1 MIIIIMNQLIDKFK
15 IKTNNNL
22 YNLNDIVT
30 NVIKSKNVPL
40 YINKIKN
47 KKKILSQFYVDENE
61 FISILNKGKSKSCK
75 EALNLFNNTK
85 DIPKNNLDL
94 QNNLLSFNGYKFLY
108 FSVNDDIW
116 FKGKDIA
123 TILEYEKTRNA
134 IDDHVLDE
142 DKISFD
148 GLKKRLSLSSNTKTL
163 PTKSIL
169 PLKVKGSSLHPHT
182 IFINESGLYSL
193 IMSSKMQKAK
203 EFKRWVTK
211 EVLPSIRKTGTYTFK
226 KDVKLLPD
234 LNQYDKKS
242 CFYLLNIRDNIYK
255 YGISRDI
262 LNRITTHK
270 RELNYEE
277 LLKIYTMIDD
287 NKSALLETKIK
298 RLAKQWNIACNYQN
312 KTECFQTNN
321 ICKINDIINKIED
334 YRDEIISQDTDD
346 VQLKIQRE
354 ITRQKEYSLKEKE
367 YSLKEKEYSLKEKE
381 LELLINLVNKY
392 DGKYLEELVKKY
404 INMSNH
410 IKEESSIIKDDDT
423 SSMTESKD
431 TNVDMMNVDYDINK
445 DDDTSSIT
453 ESKDTNVDMMNV
465 DNDINS
471 NDTSSMTESKDTNMD
486 MMNVDNDISHND
498 ISQPMDIDQEH
509 QLKSISETKSN
520 VYKKKKVKKT
530 KEKNVKK
537 CIDCNIDVFRKSLR
551 CLKCENKRRFEANMS
566 GRPSNEQIRNDLQTM
581 TFVAVGKKY
590 GVSDNCIRKWLS
602 KYERYNNLKS

>member
-1 MIIIIMNQLIDKFK
+1 MITIIMNQLIDKFK

-142 DKISFD
+142 DKISFEM
-148 GLKKRLSLSSNTKTL
+148 LK
-163 PTKSIL
+163 I
-169 PLKVKGSSLHPHT
+169 HPQT
-182 IFINESGLYSL
+182 IFINKKGLESLVIGSRKPKSINFAKFLN
-193 IMSSKMQKAK
+193 ININQKYPVK
-203 EFKRWVTK
+203 ECEILNYIIDFLNER
-211 EVLPSIRKTGTYTFK
+211 SIKYE
-226 KDVKLLPD
+226 L
-234 LNQYDKKS
+234 QKS
-242 CFYLLNIRDNIYK
+242 IGSYLLDMYLPEYNLNIEIDEYGHKDRCPEYEKNREDFIKLSLDCKILRFNPDDKNDNIFK
-255 YGISRDI
+255 FIGRLSKFDGI
-262 LNRITTHK
+262 
-270 RELNYEE
+270 YE
-277 LLKIYTMIDD
+277 
-287 NKSALLETKIK
+287 S
-298 RLAKQWNIACNYQN
+298 
-312 KTECFQTNN
+312 ECKEIQTNN

-367 YSLKEKEYSLKEKE
+367 

-410 IKEESSIIKDDDT
+410 TKEEFSIIKDDDT
-423 SSMTESKD
+423 SSM
-431 TNVDMMNVDYDINK
+431 
-445 DDDTSSIT
+445 T

-509 QLKSISETKSN
+509 QLKRISETKSN

-551 CLKCENKRRFEANMS
+551 CLKCENKRRFEANIS

-602 KYERYNNLKS
+602 KYERYNNLKSSSIALG

>member
-1 MIIIIMNQLIDKFK
+1 MITIIMNQLIDKFK

-134 IDDHVLDE
+134 IIDHVLDE
-142 DKISFD
+142 DKISFN
-148 GLKKRLSLSSNTKTL
+148 GLTKRLPLSSDTKT
-163 PTKSIL
+163 PKSIL
-169 PLKVKGSSLHPHT
+169 PLKVKGSSIQPHT

-367 YSLKEKEYSLKEKE
+367 

-410 IKEESSIIKDDDT
+410 TKEEFSIIKDDDT

-431 TNVDMMNVDYDINK
+431 TNVDMMNVDYDIN
-445 DDDTSSIT
+445 
-453 ESKDTNVDMMNV
+453 
-465 DNDINS
+465 S
-471 NDTSSMTESKDTNMD
+471 NDTSFMTESKDTNMD

-602 KYERYNNLKS
+602 KYERYNNLKSSSIALG

>member
-1 MIIIIMNQLIDKFK
+1 MIVIIMNQLIDKFK

-134 IDDHVLDE
+134 IIDHVLDE
-142 DKISFD
+142 DK
-148 GLKKRLSLSSNTKTL
+148 KKFEKLGINNINLCSYK
-163 PTKSIL
+163 I
-169 PLKVKGSSLHPHT
+169 HPNT
-182 IFINESGLYSL
+182 IFINKKGLESLVIGTRKPISIKFAKFLNINVNQKYPVKECEILNYIIDFLNERSIKYELQKSIGSYFLDMYLPEYNLNIEIDEYGHKDRCPEYEKNREDFIKLSLNCKILRFNPDDKNDNIFKFLGRLSKFDGLYES
-193 IMSSKMQKAK
+193 
-203 EFKRWVTK
+203 EFK
-211 EVLPSIRKTGTYTFK
+211 EINS
-226 KDVKLLPD
+226 
-234 LNQYDKKS
+234 
-242 CFYLLNIRDNIYK
+242 NINNYI
-255 YGISRDI
+255 
-262 LNRITTHK
+262 
-270 RELNYEE
+270 NYE
-277 LLKIYTMIDD
+277 
-287 NKSALLETKIK
+287 
-298 RLAKQWNIACNYQN
+298 
-312 KTECFQTNN
+312 
-321 ICKINDIINKIED
+321 NKIED

-354 ITRQKEYSLKEKE
+354 ITRQ
-367 YSLKEKEYSLKEKE
+367 KEYSLKEKE

-431 TNVDMMNVDYDINK
+431 TNVDMMNVDYDINSN
-445 DDDTSSIT
+445 DTSFMT
-453 ESKDTNVDMMNV
+453 ESKDTNMDMMNV

-471 NDTSSMTESKDTNMD
+471 NDTSSMTESKDTNID

-602 KYERYNNLKS
+602 KYERYNNLKSSSIALG

>member
-1 MIIIIMNQLIDKFK
+1 MIVIIMNQLIDKFK

-134 IDDHVLDE
+134 IIDHVLDE
-142 DKISFD
+142 DK
-148 GLKKRLSLSSNTKTL
+148 KKFEKLGINNINLCSYK
-163 PTKSIL
+163 I
-169 PLKVKGSSLHPHT
+169 HPNT
-182 IFINESGLYSL
+182 IFINKKGLESLVIGTRKPISIKFAKFLNINVNQKYPVKECEILNYIIDFLNERSIKYELQKSIGSYFLDMYLPEYNLNIEIDEYGHKDRCPEYEKNREDFIKLSLNCKILRFNPDDKNDNIFKFLGRLSKFDGLYES
-193 IMSSKMQKAK
+193 
-203 EFKRWVTK
+203 EFK
-211 EVLPSIRKTGTYTFK
+211 EINS
-226 KDVKLLPD
+226 
-234 LNQYDKKS
+234 
-242 CFYLLNIRDNIYK
+242 NINNYI
-255 YGISRDI
+255 
-262 LNRITTHK
+262 
-270 RELNYEE
+270 NYE
-277 LLKIYTMIDD
+277 
-287 NKSALLETKIK
+287 
-298 RLAKQWNIACNYQN
+298 
-312 KTECFQTNN
+312 
-321 ICKINDIINKIED
+321 NKIED

-354 ITRQKEYSLKEKE
+354 ITRQKE

-431 TNVDMMNVDYDINK
+431 TNVDMMNVD
-445 DDDTSSIT
+445 
-453 ESKDTNVDMMNV
+453 
-465 DNDINS
+465 NDINS
-471 NDTSSMTESKDTNMD
+471 NDTSSMTESKDTNID

>member
-1 MIIIIMNQLIDKFK
+1 MIVIIMNQLIDKFK

-134 IDDHVLDE
+134 IIDHVLDE
-142 DKISFD
+142 DK
-148 GLKKRLSLSSNTKTL
+148 KKFEKLGINNINLCSYK
-163 PTKSIL
+163 I
-169 PLKVKGSSLHPHT
+169 HPNT
-182 IFINESGLYSL
+182 IFINKKGLESLVIGTRKPISIKFAKFLNINVNQKYPVKECEILNYIIDFLNERSIKYELQKSIGSYFLDMYLPEYNLNIEIDEYGHKDRCPEYEKNREDFIKLSLNCKILRFNPDDKNDNIFKFLGRLSKFDGLYES
-193 IMSSKMQKAK
+193 
-203 EFKRWVTK
+203 EFK
-211 EVLPSIRKTGTYTFK
+211 EINS
-226 KDVKLLPD
+226 
-234 LNQYDKKS
+234 
-242 CFYLLNIRDNIYK
+242 NINNYI
-255 YGISRDI
+255 
-262 LNRITTHK
+262 
-270 RELNYEE
+270 NYE
-277 LLKIYTMIDD
+277 
-287 NKSALLETKIK
+287 
-298 RLAKQWNIACNYQN
+298 
-312 KTECFQTNN
+312 
-321 ICKINDIINKIED
+321 NKIED

-354 ITRQKEYSLKEKE
+354 ITRQKE

-431 TNVDMMNVDYDINK
+431 TNVDMMNVD
-445 DDDTSSIT
+445 
-453 ESKDTNVDMMNV
+453 
-465 DNDINS
+465 NDINS
-471 NDTSSMTESKDTNMD
+471 NDTSSMTESKDTNID

-602 KYERYNNLKS
+602 KYERYNNLKSSSIALG

>member
-1 MIIIIMNQLIDKFK
+1 MIVIIMNQLIDKFK

-134 IDDHVLDE
+134 IIDHVLDE
-142 DKISFD
+142 DK
-148 GLKKRLSLSSNTKTL
+148 KKFEKLGINNINLCSYK
-163 PTKSIL
+163 I
-169 PLKVKGSSLHPHT
+169 HPNT
-182 IFINESGLYSL
+182 IFINKKGLESLVIGTRKPISIKFAKFLNINVNQKYPVKECEILNYIIDFLNERSIKYELQKSIGSYFLDMYLPEYNLNIEIDEYGHKDRCPEYEKNREDFIKLSLNCKILRFNPDDKNDNIFKFLGRLSKFDGLYES
-193 IMSSKMQKAK
+193 
-203 EFKRWVTK
+203 EFK
-211 EVLPSIRKTGTYTFK
+211 EINS
-226 KDVKLLPD
+226 
-234 LNQYDKKS
+234 
-242 CFYLLNIRDNIYK
+242 NINNYI
-255 YGISRDI
+255 
-262 LNRITTHK
+262 
-270 RELNYEE
+270 NYE
-277 LLKIYTMIDD
+277 
-287 NKSALLETKIK
+287 
-298 RLAKQWNIACNYQN
+298 
-312 KTECFQTNN
+312 
-321 ICKINDIINKIED
+321 NKIED

-410 IKEESSIIKDDDT
+410 TKEEFSIIKDDDT

-431 TNVDMMNVDYDINK
+431 TNVDMMNVDYDIN
-445 DDDTSSIT
+445 
-453 ESKDTNVDMMNV
+453 
-465 DNDINS
+465 S
-471 NDTSSMTESKDTNMD
+471 NDTSFMTESKDTNMD

-602 KYERYNNLKS
+602 KYERYNNLKSSSIALG

>member
-1 MIIIIMNQLIDKFK
+1 MIVIIMNQLIDKFK

-134 IDDHVLDE
+134 IIDHVLDE
-142 DKISFD
+142 DK
-148 GLKKRLSLSSNTKTL
+148 KKFEKLGINNINLCSYK
-163 PTKSIL
+163 I
-169 PLKVKGSSLHPHT
+169 HPNT
-182 IFINESGLYSL
+182 IFINKKGLESLVIGTRKPISIKFAKFLNINVNQKYPVKECEILNYIIDFLNERSIKYELQKSIGSYFLDMYLPEYNLNIEIDEYGHKDRCPEYEKNREDFIKLSLNCKILRFNPDDKNDNIFKFLGRLSKFDGLYES
-193 IMSSKMQKAK
+193 
-203 EFKRWVTK
+203 EFK
-211 EVLPSIRKTGTYTFK
+211 EINS
-226 KDVKLLPD
+226 
-234 LNQYDKKS
+234 
-242 CFYLLNIRDNIYK
+242 NINNYI
-255 YGISRDI
+255 
-262 LNRITTHK
+262 
-270 RELNYEE
+270 NYE
-277 LLKIYTMIDD
+277 
-287 NKSALLETKIK
+287 
-298 RLAKQWNIACNYQN
+298 
-312 KTECFQTNN
+312 
-321 ICKINDIINKIED
+321 NKIED

-431 TNVDMMNVDYDINK
+431 TNVDMMNVDYDIN
-445 DDDTSSIT
+445 
-453 ESKDTNVDMMNV
+453 
-465 DNDINS
+465 S
-471 NDTSSMTESKDTNMD
+471 NDTSFMTESKDTNMD

-602 KYERYNNLKS
+602 KYERYNNLKSSSIALG